1 MAFRLDLVDHV
12 HREVTG
18 AFATNESSGIGCK
31 KGHPLVLRFEPTVD
45 DFELYR
51 KISEQ
56 VIRGTWE
63 TDHGLLGLASLHVD
77 TSPTRLPRVLWCRW
91 AQVVRWLNS
100 HDNKYFQDKRKI
112 IDGRQLFSFSSFG
125 SIKSVPARAVWLLLC
140 FSSVC

>member
-31 KGHPLVLRFEPTVD
+31 KGHLLVLRFEPTVD

-51 KISEQ
+51 EVSEQ

-63 TDHGLLGLASLHVD
+63 TDYSLLGLASLHVD
-77 TSPTRLPRVLWCRW
+77 TSPTHLPRVLWCRW
-91 AQVVRWLNS
+91 AQVVRWLDS
-100 HDNKYFQDKRKI
+100 HDNIYFQDKRKI
-112 IDGRQLFSFSSFG
+112 IDGRQLSSFSSFG
-125 SIKSVPARAVWLLLC
+125 SIESVPARAVWLLSC
-140 FSSVC
+140 FSSVH